1 MLAMTEDDLVVR
13 LTELTGMS
21 PQDIRDVL
29 SLPPDAQAAVV
40 KTYADQSWAQSKDTL
55 GAIISALETAGAVA
69 GAASAIV
76 AFAALL

>member
-1 MLAMTEDDLVVR
+1 MNESDLVVR
-13 LTELTGMS
+13 LTELTGLS

-29 SLPPDAQAAVV
+29 ALPPDAQAAVV
-40 KTYADQSWAQSKDTL
+40 QTYADQSWAKSPDTL